1 MKKVLSNIVSI
12 QTGLFAK
19 TMVEGDIVYLQS
31 KHFDENGRLKATLQP
46 DLKIDSVTEKHL
58 LKPGDVLFSSK
69 GTKNFASVYESKNK
83 PAVASTSFFVI
94 RIKDEFKNEIL
105 SEYLSWVINH
115 PTSQRIL
122 KGNAIGTSM
131 VSISKTVL
139 GELEISI
146 PPIEKQKAILQINE
160 LYKKEKKLR
169 QQIDSLREL
178 KIQHQIINSIK

>member
-1 MKKVLSNIVSI
+1 MQTKLSHVVSI

-31 KHFDENGRLKATLQP
+31 KHFDENGLLKAALKP
-46 DLKIDSVTEKHL
+46 DLKADSVTEKHL
-58 LKPGDVLFSSK
+58 LKAGDVLFSSK
-69 GTKNFASVYESKNK
+69 GSKNFAAVYQSKNV

-94 RIKDEFKNEIL
+94 RMQDKFKNEIL
-105 SEYLSWVINH
+105 PEYLGWAINH

-131 VSISKTVL
+131 VSISKAVL
-139 GELEISI
+139 GDLEIFI
-146 PPIEKQKAILQINE
+146 PGIERQKAILKISE
-160 LYKKEKKLR
+160 LYKKEKKIR

-178 KIQHQIINSIK
+178 QIQHQIINSIK